1 MSKLKRNVG
10 VYFALAALLVFGLA
24 FTAKPLHAAGP
35 LQMRISLVNLPPDI
49 LVEGAEWMGKKI
61 TEYSNGSIVP
71 KVYHSGVLSGTNG
84 AAEIEMTQQGT
95 IQLEITSSAYLDSMV
110 PQTSVVSL
118 PFMFKSLDQEIAFA
132 DAKPPILDEIGK
144 RLETKNLKV
153 IAWWPRGFRQ
163 LTNSRQPVR
172 NLQDLKDMRIRVQTS
187 KIYTDVMNALGAKPV
202 PMAIGEVYNALQ
214 LKTIDGQENAET
226 VIFANKYMEVQ
237 KYLSIWDYATD
248 FEVVMVNLPWWN
260 KLTPEQRAVLERVA
274 KESVQFEAGLV
285 KKDVKERREYLTTKG
300 GMQMNVVDAQAREA
314 MKRAVEPV
322 WRDYTKIYGQKF
334 VDDFKT
340 AVNKY

>member
-1 MSKLKRNVG
+1 MREVKRNPWVC
-10 VYFALAALLVFGLA
+10 LLSAALLFGVV
-24 FTAKPLHAAGP
+24 FTAVPSQADPP

-49 LVEGAEWMGKKI
+49 LVEGADWMGKKI
-61 TEYSNGSIVP
+61 TEYSNGAIVP

-118 PFMFKSLDQEIAFA
+118 PFMFKNLDQEIAFA
-132 DAKPPILDEIGK
+132 DAKPPVLDEIGK

-153 IAWWPRGFRQ
+153 LAWWPRGFRQ

-248 FEVVMVNLPWWN
+248 FEVVVVNLPWWN
-260 KLTPEQRAVLERVA
+260 KLTPQQRSVLERVA

-285 KKDVKERREYLTTKG
+285 KKDVKERRELLTTKG
-300 GMQMNVVDAQAREA
+300 GMQLNIVDDQVRQA
-314 MKRAVEPV
+314 MKKAVEPV
-322 WRDYTKIYGQKF
+322 WQNYTKIYGKKF
-334 VDDFKT
+334 VDDFQA